1 MKTDYELFRVKGIPV
16 SISLWFLLILPLT
29 GFDLSVF
36 ISVFIA
42 VLIHELAHALTAKS
56 LGYGAYGITIG
67 LFAGQAQIDSN
78 MHPRDNIRVVA
89 AGPISNLL
97 LGVIGLFSGFDT
109 FFYINMFLF
118 IFNILPIYPMDGGH
132 LMKDFLML
140 NMRNRRKAFEI
151 SMKISLITSIA
162 LLLYSISM
170 EQFIISIFACIFGY
184 YALKE
189 LGYIK

>member
-1 MKTDYELFRVKGIPV
+1 MKTDYELFKVKGIPV

-67 LFAGQAQIDSN
+67 LFAGQAQVDSN

-89 AGPISNLL
+89 AGPISNLVL
-97 LGVIGLFSGFDT
+97 AIFGLFLGFDT

-140 NMRNRRKAFEI
+140 NMSNRRKAFEL
-151 SMKISLITSIA
+151 SMGISLVTSVFLLIYCMLAGQLIMCVIA
-162 LLLYSISM
+162 
-170 EQFIISIFACIFGY
+170 CVFGY

>member
-16 SISLWFLLILPLT
+16 SISLWFLLLLPMV
-29 GFDLSVF
+29 GFSLSIFVSVF
-36 ISVFIA
+36 VA
-42 VLIHELAHALTAKS
+42 VLIHELAHALTAQN
-56 LGYGAYGITIG
+56 LGYGAYGINIG
-67 LFAGQAQIDSN
+67 LFTGSASVDSD
-78 MHPRDNIRVVA
+78 MHPRDNIRVTA
-89 AGPISNLL
+89 AGPLSNLIL
-97 LGVIGLFSGFDT
+97 AIIGLFLGFDT

-140 NMRNRRKAFEI
+140 NMRNRKKAFLT
-151 SMKISLITSIA
+151 SMKISLITSIL

-170 EQFIISIFACIFGY
+170 GQFIISIFACLFVY

>member
-29 GFDLSVF
+29 GFDLSIF

-42 VLIHELAHALTAKS
+42 VLIHELAHALSAKS
-56 LGYGAYGITIG
+56 LGYGAYGINIG
-67 LFAGQAQIDSN
+67 LFAGSASIDSN
-78 MHPRDNIRVVA
+78 MHPRDNIRVTA
-89 AGPISNLL
+89 AGPLSNLIL
-97 LGVIGLFSGFDT
+97 AIIGLFLGFDT

-118 IFNILPIYPMDGGH
+118 IFNILPIYPMDGGE

-140 NMRNRRKAFEI
+140 NMSNRRKAFEI
-151 SMKISLITSIA
+151 SMKISLITSIS
-162 LLLYSISM
+162 LLLYSILM
-170 EQFIISIFACIFGY
+170 GQFIISIFACIFAY